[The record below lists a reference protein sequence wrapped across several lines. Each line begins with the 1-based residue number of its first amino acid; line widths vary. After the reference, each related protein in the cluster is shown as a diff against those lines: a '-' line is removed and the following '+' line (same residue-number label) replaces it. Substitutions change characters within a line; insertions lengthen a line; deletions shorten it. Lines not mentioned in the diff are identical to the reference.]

1 MKIICTIDEYSRIIR
16 SCQRSIVLGECK
28 GCALENICNQQILED
43 AVQLEVEAADHAD
56 PEESVELDIEYIEI
70 ERTE

>member
-1 MKIICTIDEYSRIIR
+1 MKISCTIEEYSRIIR

-43 AVQLEVEAADHAD
+43 
-56 PEESVELDIEYIEI
+56 SVRFEIVDNDELDIEYVTFETS
-70 ERTE
+70 E